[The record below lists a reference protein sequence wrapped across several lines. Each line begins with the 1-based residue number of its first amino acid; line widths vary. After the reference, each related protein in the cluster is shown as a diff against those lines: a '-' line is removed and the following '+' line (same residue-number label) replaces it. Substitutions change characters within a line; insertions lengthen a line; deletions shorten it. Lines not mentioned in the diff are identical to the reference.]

1 MDSTTPVCASNSTK
15 KAGFNLLH
23 CLLALTLSLGMSAC
37 HSRAA
42 APAKIRPVPTRDTSA
57 LPYYQS
63 ADFTPLWLKPGD
75 KRLQTLHA
83 IGPFSLTSHRQTQIT
98 QRTLT
103 GKIVVANFFYPT
115 CHGICPATM
124 RNLKRVQKTFA
135 NDTDVVILSH
145 CLTPDTDTPEL
156 LRHYARQQGITS
168 PNWHL
173 LTGEK
178 TALFQHARQNFFAD
192 EDLGKKTGED
202 SFLHSENFFLVDQEG
217 RLRGLYSGVMPRDV
231 ELLISD
237 LRLLKRNT

>member
-1 MDSTTPVCASNSTK
+1 MDSTTPACVSSSTPMVRT
-15 KAGFNLLH
+15 NLLH
-23 CLLALTLSLGMSAC
+23 CLLALALTLGLSAC

-42 APAKIRPVPTRDTSA
+42 APAKIRLSPTHDTSA

-75 KRLQTLHA
+75 KRLKTLHS
-83 IGPFSLTSHRQTQIT
+83 IGQFSLTSHRQANIT
-98 QRTLT
+98 QRDLT
-103 GKIVVANFFYPT
+103 GKIVVASFFYPT

-124 RNLKRVQKTFA
+124 RNLKRVQKAFA

-145 CLTPDTDTPEL
+145 SLTPATDTPEL

-173 LTGEK
+173 LTGKK

-192 EDLGKKTGED
+192 EDLGRKTGED
-202 SFLHSENFFLVDQEG
+202 SFLHSENFFLVDRQG
-217 RLRGLYSGVMPRDV
+217 HMRGLYSGVMPRDV

-237 LRLLKRNT
+237 ISLLQKKS